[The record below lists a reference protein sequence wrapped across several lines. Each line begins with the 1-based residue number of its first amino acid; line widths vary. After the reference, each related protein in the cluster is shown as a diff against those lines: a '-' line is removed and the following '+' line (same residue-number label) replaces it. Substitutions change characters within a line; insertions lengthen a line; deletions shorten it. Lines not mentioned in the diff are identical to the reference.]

1 MIWYGLAALIIVI
14 ALLLWAGG
22 LYFFKTAIR
31 RTPKTFMVDNPNLK
45 TEDADDELISSAADL
60 QWLGA
65 QDCKNVTIQSHDGLK
80 LSGTWLASSNNSA
93 KTVILAHGYSGK
105 GREMAGFAR
114 FYAETLGYHVLM
126 PDDRGH
132 GQSEGEIIGFGWLD
146 RKDYVQW
153 VNWVLEY
160 VGQTTDIIL
169 HGISMGGATV
179 LMTGGEE
186 LPAQVRAIVSDC
198 AYTSVEE
205 ELTFQLKQLYKLPA
219 FPFIPVTSWIT
230 KWKAGYSFKEASALK
245 QLARVKVPV
254 LFIHGEAD
262 TFVPTEMV
270 YRLYEACT
278 MQKELLT
285 IPSAGHGT
293 AFQVD
298 RKGYEAV
305 LKAFLQKHVPDL
317 NGSDEKYRD
326 QVSSIR

>member
-1 MIWYGLAALIIVI
+1 MIFYGLAALIIIII
-14 ALLLWAGG
+14 ALLWVGG

-31 RTPKTFMVDNPNLK
+31 RTPKTFLADNPNLK
-45 TEDADDELISSAADL
+45 TEVEDELISTVADL
-60 QWLGA
+60 QWLDA
-65 QDCKNVTIQSHDGLK
+65 QDTKTVTIQSQDGLR
-80 LSGTWLASSNNSA
+80 LSGIWLPSKNKSA

-132 GQSEGEIIGFGWLD
+132 GQSEGEVIGFGWLD

-153 VNWVLEY
+153 IGWVL
-160 VGQTTDIIL
+160 GHAGLNTDIIL

-186 LPAQVRAIVSDC
+186 LPDQVRAIVSDC

-205 ELTFQLKQLYKLPA
+205 ELTFQLKQLYKLPP
-219 FPFIPVTSWIT
+219 FPFIPVTSLIT

-245 QLARVKVPV
+245 QLAKVNVPV

-262 TFVPTEMV
+262 MFVPTEMV
-270 YRLYEACT
+270 YRLYEACKAE
-278 MQKELLT
+278 KELLT
-285 IPSAGHGT
+285 IPRAGHGT

-298 RKGYEAV
+298 REKYKAV
-305 LKAFLQKHVPDL
+305 LGAFLRKHMPL
-317 NGSDEKYRD
+317 
-326 QVSSIR
+326 

>member
-1 MIWYGLAALIIVI
+1 LIFYGLAALIII
-14 ALLLWAGG
+14 ITALLWAGG

-31 RTPKTFMVDNPNLK
+31 RTPKTFLVDNPNLK
-45 TEDADDELISSAADL
+45 TEVDDELISSAADL
-60 QWLGA
+60 HWLDA
-65 QDCKNVTIQSHDGLK
+65 QDSKTITIQSQDGLR
-80 LSGTWLASSNNSA
+80 LSGIWLPSKNQSA
-93 KTVILAHGYSGK
+93 QTVILAHGYSGK

-153 VNWVLEY
+153 VGWVLEH
-160 VGQTTDIIL
+160 VGMNTDIVL

-186 LPAQVRAIVSDC
+186 LPSQVRAIISDC

-219 FPFIPVTSWIT
+219 FPFIPVTSLIT
-230 KWKAGYSFKEASALK
+230 RWKAGYSFKEASALK
-245 QLARVKVPV
+245 QLVKVGVPV

-262 TFVPTEMV
+262 TFVPTDMV
-270 YRLYEACT
+270 YRLYEACPT
-278 MQKELLT
+278 DKELLT
-285 IPSAGHGT
+285 IPRAGHGT

-298 RKGYEAV
+298 GKKYKAV
-305 LKAFLQKHVPDL
+305 LDTFLQKHMPYRE
-317 NGSDEKYRD
+317 GSAH
-326 QVSSIR
+326 

>member
-1 MIWYGLAALIIVI
+1 MIFYGLAALIII
-14 ALLLWAGG
+14 IIPLLWVGG

-31 RTPKTFMVDNPNLK
+31 RTPKTFLADNPNLK
-45 TEDADDELISSAADL
+45 TEVEDELISTVGDL
-60 QWLGA
+60 QWLDA
-65 QDCKNVTIQSHDGLK
+65 QDTKTVTIQSQDGLR
-80 LSGTWLASSNNSA
+80 LCGIWLPSKNKSA

-132 GQSEGEIIGFGWLD
+132 GQSEGEVIGFGWLD

-153 VNWVLEY
+153 IGWVLGH
-160 VGQTTDIIL
+160 VGLNTDIVL

-186 LPAQVRAIVSDC
+186 LPDQVRAIVSDC

-205 ELTFQLKQLYKLPA
+205 ELTFQLKQLYKLPP
-219 FPFIPVTSWIT
+219 FPFIPVTSLIT
-230 KWKAGYSFKEASALK
+230 RWKAGYSFKEASALK
-245 QLARVKVPV
+245 QLAKVNVPV

-262 TFVPTEMV
+262 MFVPTEMV
-270 YRLYEACT
+270 YRLYEVCKSE
-278 MQKELLT
+278 KELLT
-285 IPSAGHGT
+285 IPRAGHGT

-298 RKGYEAV
+298 RDKYKAV
-305 LKAFLQKHVPDL
+305 LGAFLQKHMPL
-317 NGSDEKYRD
+317 
-326 QVSSIR
+326 

>member
-1 MIWYGLAALIIVI
+1 MIFYGLAALIITI
-14 ALLLWAGG
+14 MALLWVGG

-31 RTPKTFMVDNPNLK
+31 RTPKTFLADNPNLK
-45 TEDADDELISSAADL
+45 TEVEDELISTVADL
-60 QWLGA
+60 QWLDA
-65 QDCKNVTIQSHDGLK
+65 QDTKTVTIQSQDGLR
-80 LSGTWLASSNNSA
+80 LFGTWLSSKNKSAS
-93 KTVILAHGYSGK
+93 TVILAHGYSGK

-132 GQSEGEIIGFGWLD
+132 GQSEGEVIGFGWLD

-153 VNWVLEY
+153 IGWVLGH
-160 VGQTTDIIL
+160 VGLNTDIVL

-186 LPAQVRAIVSDC
+186 LPDQVRAIISDC

-205 ELTFQLKQLYKLPA
+205 ELTFQLKQLYKLPP
-219 FPFIPVTSWIT
+219 FPFIPVTSLIT

-245 QLARVKVPV
+245 QLAKVNVPV

-270 YRLYEACT
+270 YRLYEACKAE
-278 MQKELLT
+278 KELLT
-285 IPSAGHGT
+285 IPRAGHGT
-293 AFQVD
+293 AYQVD
-298 RKGYEAV
+298 REKYEAV
-305 LKAFLQKHVPDL
+305 LEAFLQKHMPL
-317 NGSDEKYRD
+317 
-326 QVSSIR
+326 

>member
-1 MIWYGLAALIIVI
+1 MIFYGLAALIITI
-14 ALLLWAGG
+14 MALLWVGG

-31 RTPKTFMVDNPNLK
+31 RTPKTFLADNPNLK
-45 TEDADDELISSAADL
+45 TEVDDELISTVADL
-60 QWLGA
+60 QWLDA
-65 QDCKNVTIQSHDGLK
+65 QDTKTVTIQSQDGLR
-80 LSGTWLASSNNSA
+80 LSGIWLSSKNKSAS
-93 KTVILAHGYSGK
+93 TVILAHGYSGK

-132 GQSEGEIIGFGWLD
+132 GQSEGEVIGFGWLD

-153 VNWVLEY
+153 IGWVLGH
-160 VGQTTDIIL
+160 VGLKTDIVL

-186 LPAQVRAIVSDC
+186 LPDQVRAIVSDC

-205 ELTFQLKQLYKLPA
+205 ELTFQLKQLYKLPP
-219 FPFIPVTSWIT
+219 FPFIPVTSLIT

-245 QLARVKVPV
+245 QLAKVNVPV

-262 TFVPTEMV
+262 MFVPTEMV
-270 YRLYEACT
+270 YRLYEVCT
-278 MQKELLT
+278 SEKELLT
-285 IPSAGHGT
+285 IPRAGHGT

-298 RKGYEAV
+298 REKYKAV
-305 LKAFLQKHVPDL
+305 LEAFLQKHMP
-317 NGSDEKYRD
+317 R
-326 QVSSIR
+326 